1 MRLEI
6 TQAVSARGRVVV
18 EWEVR
23 GTHTG
28 EVDALSLPDVF
39 ADRHVGADNPYGF
52 TTLPPSGRQVEIR
65 GISTFRLRDGKVA
78 SSAELVDRLEIV
90 RQLRGLPRPDLLA
103 A

>member
-1 MRLEI
+1 M
-6 TQAVSARGRVVV
+6 
-18 EWEVR
+18 
-23 GTHTG
+23 
-28 EVDALSLPDVF
+28 
-39 ADRHVGADNPYGF
+39 
-52 TTLPPSGRQVEIR
+52 TLPPSGRQVEIR